1 MSEQARAIEPT
12 LADPE
17 NTLPET
23 KLGGANWFMVVA
35 ASFLI
40 SALLLAAYHFLIAP
54 KPQSLGMLDMEAT
67 LKHQQQLFA
76 DMISKG
82 QSGVAYDLAS
92 KTGPRLAGAMK
103 LLGQECGCIIL
114 VSQAVVDGVPDLT
127 PRMQQLMAI
136 PTTTAGAQK

>member
-1 MSEQARAIEPT
+1 MSEQARAIQATPT
-12 LADPE
+12 DPD
-17 NTLPET
+17 TLPET

-35 ASFLI
+35 VSFLI
-40 SALLLAAYHFLIAP
+40 SALLLAAYHFLLAP
-54 KPQSLGMLDMEAT
+54 KPQRLGMLDMEAT

-82 QSGVAYDLAS
+82 QAGVAYDLAS

-103 LLGQECGCIIL
+103 LLSQECGCVIL

-127 PRMQQLMAI
+127 ARMQQLMAI
-136 PTTTAGAQK
+136 PTATAGAQK

>member
-40 SALLLAAYHFLIAP
+40 SALLLAAYHFLLAP
-54 KPQSLGMLDMEAT
+54 KPQRLGMLNLEAT
-67 LKHQQQLFA
+67 LKHQQHLFA

-82 QSGVAYDLAS
+82 QASIAYDLAA

-103 LLGQECGCIIL
+103 RLSQECGCVIL

-136 PTTTAGAQK
+136 PATAGAQQ